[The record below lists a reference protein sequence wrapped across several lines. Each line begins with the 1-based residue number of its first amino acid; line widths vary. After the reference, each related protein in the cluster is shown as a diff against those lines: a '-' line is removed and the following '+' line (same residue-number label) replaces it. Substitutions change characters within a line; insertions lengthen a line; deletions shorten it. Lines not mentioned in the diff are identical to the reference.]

1 MFSNL
6 IMAYMGRDCKEKV
19 CANTTKIKR
28 LALGTIDERAAEGGS
43 AAFDK
48 TAHAIKNVNA
58 DHEKMT
64 LSLTVKS
71 VYNNM
76 EKPPGGGPP
85 HRTKR

>member
-1 MFSNL
+1 MQAESPKKCN
-6 IMAYMGRDCKEKV
+6 
-19 CANTTKIKR
+19 KIQR
-28 LALGTIDERAAEGGS
+28 RSLDTIDERAAEGGS

-48 TAHAIKNVNA
+48 TTHTIKNVNA

-76 EKPPGGGPP
+76 EKSPGGGPP